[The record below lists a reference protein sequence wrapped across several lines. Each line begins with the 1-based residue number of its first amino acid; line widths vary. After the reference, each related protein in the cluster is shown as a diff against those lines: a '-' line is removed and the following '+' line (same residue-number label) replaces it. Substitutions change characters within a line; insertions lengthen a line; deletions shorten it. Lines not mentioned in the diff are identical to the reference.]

1 VSSDQPSTASL
12 AVGAPEA
19 GRLFFRVFPSI
30 MLPMFLAVVDQT
42 IVATA
47 LPAIAATIGEI
58 GRASWVVIAYLIS
71 TTVAAPVYG
80 QLGDVFG
87 RKRMMF
93 VALGIFMSAS
103 ILCAMSQS
111 IEMLTVGRVIQGLGG
126 GGLMTLSQA
135 LIGETIPPRER
146 GRYQGYL
153 AGIMVTSSSFGPVV
167 GGFLTHYFGWRSV
180 FLVNLPIGLIAAVL
194 TTRLV
199 PRAGPRPSWRFDTPG
214 LVWFVLFIAPILL
227 ALEQAQRWD
236 PRALLSILGLTGLSI
251 VSLGLLLRQEN
262 RAHTPLLPVE
272 LLRQAAI
279 WRSDA
284 LAACHGAALV
294 SMITFLPI
302 YLQAVRGLSPQETG
316 LLLLPL
322 TAGIGVGSM
331 ITGRVVTQTGLTTIF
346 PIWGLAIVTLNLI
359 LFALLASRLPVSYL
373 PWVFGWNALFMGTVM
388 GVVQVTVQAV
398 AGPKMLGAGAASVQ
412 FSRSVGA
419 AVGTAI
425 VAAVL
430 FSVLAATDR
439 ETAHLFGIMVE
450 RGPAAMAALEPARQ
464 AVVQVEIAEA
474 FRAAFLAIAAFTGIG
489 LVLAWSIPVRRI

>member
-1 VSSDQPSTASL
+1 M
-12 AVGAPEA
+12 PEA

-47 LPAIAATIGEI
+47 LPAIAATVGQV
-58 GRASWVVIAYLIS
+58 GRASWVVIAYLIA

-80 QLGDVFG
+80 QLGDVLG

-103 ILCAMSQS
+103 ILCAVSQS
-111 IEMLTVGRVIQGLGG
+111 MEMLTAARVIQGLGG

-153 AGIMVTSSSFGPVV
+153 AGIMVTSSAFGPVA

-180 FLVNLPIGLIAAVL
+180 FLVNLPIGVIAVLL

-199 PRAGPRPSWRFDTPG
+199 PRTGERPHWRFDTPG
-214 LVWFVLFIAPILL
+214 LVWFVLFVAPILL
-227 ALEQAQRWD
+227 ALDQAQRWE
-236 PRALLSILGLTGLSI
+236 PRALFIVLGLVGVS
-251 VSLGLLLRQEN
+251 VASLGLLLRQEH
-262 RAHTPLLPVE
+262 RALTPLLPLA

-331 ITGRVVTQTGLTTIF
+331 VTGRIVTQTGLTTIF
-346 PIWGLAIVTLNLI
+346 PIWGLVIVTINLI
-359 LFALLASRLPVSYL
+359 LFALLASRLPTVYL

-419 AVGTAI
+419 AVGTAM

-430 FSVLAATDR
+430 FSVLAATDP
-439 ETAHLFGIMVE
+439 ETARLFGLMVQ
-450 RGPAAMAALEPARQ
+450 RGPAVMAALDPARQ
-464 AVVQVEIAEA
+464 AVAQAEIAEA
-474 FRAAFLAIAAFTGIG
+474 FQAAFLAIAAFTGIG